1 MTNPVVGVMMMMI
14 MKTIRKDKQM
24 SNKYINVDKFKQDEQ
39 RKERLMNALVWAV
52 LGFAAIG
59 VLSTFSLVL
68 TLVWGAV

>member
-14 MKTIRKDKQM
+14 MKAIRKDKQM
-24 SNKYINVDKFKQDEQ
+24 TNKYFNVDRFKQDEQ

-59 VLSTFSLVL
+59 VMSTFSLVL
-68 TLVWGAV
+68 TMIWGAV

>member
-1 MTNPVVGVMMMMI
+1 MI

-24 SNKYINVDKFKQDEQ
+24 SKYFNTTEHNKSEQ
-39 RKERLMNALVWAV
+39 RKDRLMNALVWATM
-52 LGFAAIG
+52 GFAAIG